1 MGNMQAAVKVRV
13 QDGQLV
19 VVEPAALPEG
29 SEWRLVPLDSL
40 AEEMSAEERAE
51 LEEAIEEGYR
61 DIEKGDVVDGIEF
74 AEQLLA
80 STK

>member
-1 MGNMQAAVKVRV
+1 MHGMRAAVKVRV
-13 QDGQLV
+13 EHGKLV
-19 VVEPAALPEG
+19 VDEPATLPEG
-29 SEWRLVPLDSL
+29 SRWKLVPLDSL
-40 AEEMSAEERAE
+40 EEEMGPEERAE

-80 STK
+80 NAK